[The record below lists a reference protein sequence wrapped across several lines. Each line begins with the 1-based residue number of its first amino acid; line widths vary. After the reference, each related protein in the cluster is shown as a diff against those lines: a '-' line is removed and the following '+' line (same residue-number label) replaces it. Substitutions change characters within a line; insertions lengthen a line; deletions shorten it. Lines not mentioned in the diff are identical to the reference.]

1 MFTRHHGVWPKELP
15 KTMTLPKTSVFT
27 NLAVAALRY
36 PDHPAIIF
44 YDRVMTYRQLL
55 EEVEAL
61 AGYLQEKGV
70 RKGDRVLLYMQNSPQ
85 YVIGYYAILRAD
97 AAVIPVNPMNRAA
110 ELEHYISDT
119 DARICLAGQELAGFI
134 APLVGSTHLEEVV
147 VAAYNS
153 YIDPDTDLSLP
164 AEVAAP
170 VPKLEVP
177 GLVGWDEVIGAGY
190 VPGPHTAGPDD
201 IAVIPYSS
209 GTTGAPKGC
218 THVHRGVMATACHRA
233 FWNLSTAD
241 TVQLSTLPFFH
252 VTGMTGSMNSPIY
265 SGSTSVIMTRWDRTT
280 AAKLIERYKVTGW
293 TNIVTMAVDFL
304 SNPELG
310 NYDISSLKTIGGGG
324 AAMPAA
330 IAAKLKNLTGL
341 DYIEGYGLSE
351 TMAATHINP
360 PDAPK
365 AQCLGIPVFDVDSR
379 IIDVETL
386 QEKGPGEVGEIVSN
400 GPQVTVGYWNR
411 PMETEAA
418 FVEIDGKRFFRTG
431 DLGYYDEDGYF
442 FMVDRVKR
450 MINASGFKVWPSEVE
465 SLMYRH
471 PSIHECCVI
480 SAPDPKRGETVKA
493 CIVLTPESE
502 GKTSAEEI
510 IAWCK
515 EEMSAYKVP
524 QLVEFVAELPKSP
537 TGKVM
542 WRALQEQEWQ
552 DQASA

>member
-1 MFTRHHGVWPKELP
+1 MFTRHHGVWPSDLP
-15 KTMTLPKTSVFT
+15 KTMTLPNTSVFT
-27 NLAVAALRY
+27 NLAISALRY
-36 PDHPAIIF
+36 PDHPAIIY
-44 YDRVMTYRQLL
+44 YDTVITYQELL
-55 EEVEAL
+55 DEVEAL
-61 AGYLQEKGV
+61 AGYLQAQGLKKG
-70 RKGDRVLLYMQNSPQ
+70 GRVLLYMQNSPQ

-119 DARICLAGQELAGFI
+119 SAEFCLAGQELAGFI
-134 APLVGSTHLEEVV
+134 APLVGETHLKEVV
-147 VAAYNS
+147 VTAYS
-153 YIDPDTDLSLP
+153 RYVREETDLNLP
-164 AEVAAP
+164 PEVAAP
-170 VPKLEVP
+170 AQPVEGT
-177 GLVGWDEVIGAGY
+177 GLTDWQDAIRANKA
-190 VPGPHTAGPDD
+190 PAPHTAGPDD
-201 IAVIPYSS
+201 IAVIPFSS

-218 THVHRGVMATACHRA
+218 THVHRGVMATAVHRA

-265 SGSTSVIMTRWDRTT
+265 SGSTSVIMTRWERNT

-304 SNPELG
+304 SNPDLG
-310 NYDISSLKTIGGGG
+310 QYDISSLKTIGGGG

-330 IAAKLKNLTGL
+330 IADKLKKLTGL

-360 PDAPK
+360 SEAPK

-386 QEKGPGEVGEIVSN
+386 EEKGPGEVGEIVSN
-400 GPQVTVGYWNR
+400 GPQVTIGYWNR
-411 PMETEAA
+411 PAETEAA

-431 DLGYYDEDGYF
+431 DLGYYDEEGYF

-471 PSIHECCVI
+471 PAIHECCVI

-493 CIVLTPESE
+493 CIVLTPE
-502 GKTSAEEI
+502 AEDTTTVDDI
-510 IAWCK
+510 VSWCR

-524 QLVEFVAELPKSP
+524 QHVEFVSELPKSP

-552 DQASA
+552 KEA